1 MKINKN
7 VKMGR
12 VFIEKRREKGLE
24 ERRKRE
30 ELRNKSV
37 TSWFVKIVEQSLV
50 VE

>member
-1 MKINKN
+1 
-7 VKMGR
+7 V
-12 VFIEKRREKGLE
+12 EDRREKGVKG
-24 ERRKRE
+24 RRKRE